1 MVIVSD
7 PGDEMKPIE
16 AKEAKWEPSFMRL
29 SPSKINTYM
38 KCPRE
43 FYYKY
48 IAKIPEKITI
58 HLFRGTLVH
67 AVLEDLF
74 KKEFKSF
81 KAWEDGDPAAWMQDQ
96 FETRWAKDIDS
107 KGWLWELHSDEEMA
121 AMRVETEEL
130 LQNFVASVNKK
141 LNEMVEWK
149 IYKSKWQAWNCVA
162 PKYAEKWVKSH
173 DYAVIGIVDAVC
185 NDFDGGTTLLDY
197 KTSKRYGP
205 YLPEDYYRQLIVYA
219 FLYTL
224 EMGEMPKFV
233 GVSYLRFDDTFYV
246 KVNQSVLDE
255 AKDLIK
261 MVHDCLKERMEV
273 EEKYEQ
279 VPQNLCKWCSFH
291 KSNGGPCDAVVP
303 KWKPKGKKYKKST
316 VKSENVVLSEEEFL
330 SHTELPEEEGM
341 IKGKVDEEP
350 QVKNTVWDD

>member
-1 MVIVSD
+1 MVE
-7 PGDEMKPIE
+7 G
-16 AKEAKWEPSFMRL
+16 WEPSFMRL

-48 IAKIPEKITI
+48 IAKIPEKKTI

-74 KKEFKSF
+74 KVEFRNFSS
-81 KAWEDGDPAAWMQDQ
+81 WEKGNPSEWMEEQ
-96 FETRWAKDIDS
+96 FQTRWAKDIDS
-107 KGWLWELHSDEEMA
+107 KFWLSELHTAEEMA
-121 AMRVETEEL
+121 AMKKETQDL
-130 LQNFVASVNKK
+130 LQNFVGSVNKK

-149 IYKSKWQAWNCVA
+149 IYKSKYQAWNSVA
-162 PKYAEKWVKSH
+162 PKYAEKWVKSN

-205 YLPEDYYRQLIVYA
+205 YLPEDYYRQLIIYA

-224 EMGEMPKFV
+224 EMGEMPNFV
-233 GVSYLRFDDTFYV
+233 GVNYLRFDDTFYV
-246 KVNQSVLDE
+246 KVNQGVLDE
-255 AKDLIK
+255 AKETIK
-261 MVHDCLKERMEV
+261 YVHDCLKERMQV

-279 VPQNLCKWCSFH
+279 KPQNLCKWCSFH
-291 KSNGGPCDAVVP
+291 TSNGGNCDAEIP
-303 KWKPKGKKYKKST
+303 KWKPKGGPKRKYEKDTFKNAT
-316 VKSENVVLSEEEFL
+316 LSDDDIQSAL
-330 SHTELPEEEGM
+330 DTQEGE
-341 IKGKVDEEP
+341 GET
-350 QVKNTVWDD
+350 NTVWDD

>member
-7 PGDEMKPIE
+7 PGDEVKPIE
-16 AKEAKWEPSFMRL
+16 VEDKWEPSFMRL

-48 IAKIPEKITI
+48 IAKIPEKKTI

-121 AMRVETEEL
+121 AMRLETEEL
-130 LQNFVASVNKK
+130 LQNFVASVDKK

-149 IYKSKWQAWNCVA
+149 IYKSKYQAWNCVA

-185 NDFDGGTTLLDY
+185 NDFDGGTTLLVY

-205 YLPEDYYRQLIVYA
+205 YLPEDYYRQLIIYA

-224 EMGEMPKFV
+224 EMGEMPNFV
-233 GVSYLRFDDTFYV
+233 GVNYLRFDDTFYV
-246 KVNQSVLDE
+246 KVNQGVLDE
-255 AKDLIK
+255 AKETIK
-261 MVHDCLKERMEV
+261 YVHDCLKERMQV

-279 VPQNLCKWCSFH
+279 KPQNLCKWCSFH
-291 KSNGGPCDAVVP
+291 TSNGGNCDAEVP
-303 KWKPKGKKYKKST
+303 KWKPKGGQKRKYEKDTFKNAT
-316 VKSENVVLSEEEFL
+316 LSDDDIQSAL
-330 SHTELPEEEGM
+330 DTQEGE
-341 IKGKVDEEP
+341 GET
-350 QVKNTVWDD
+350 NTVWDD

>member
-1 MVIVSD
+1 M
-7 PGDEMKPIE
+7 
-16 AKEAKWEPSFMRL
+16 
-29 SPSKINTYM
+29 
-38 KCPRE
+38 
-43 FYYKY
+43 
-48 IAKIPEKITI
+48 
-58 HLFRGTLVH
+58 
-67 AVLEDLF
+67 
-74 KKEFKSF
+74 KSF
-81 KAWEDGDPAAWMQDQ
+81 KAWEDGDPAAWMQNQ

-121 AMRVETEEL
+121 AMKLETEEL
-130 LQNFVASVNKK
+130 LQNFVASVDKK

-149 IYKSKWQAWNCVA
+149 IYKSKYQAWNCVA

-246 KVNQSVLDE
+246 KVNQGVLDE
-255 AKDLIK
+255 AKELIK

-273 EEKYEQ
+273 EENYEQ

-330 SHTELPEEEGM
+330 SHTEIPEEEGM
-341 IKGKVDEEP
+341 VKGKVEEATP
-350 QVKNTVWDD
+350 VKNTVWDD

>member
-16 AKEAKWEPSFMRL
+16 AKEDKWEPSFMRL

-48 IAKIPEKITI
+48 IAKIPEKKTI

-107 KGWLWELHSDEEMA
+107 KGWLWELHTDEEMA

-130 LQNFVASVNKK
+130 LQNFVASVDKK

-149 IYKSKWQAWNCVA
+149 IYKSKYQAWNCVA

-246 KVNQSVLDE
+246 KVNQPVLDE
-255 AKDLIK
+255 AKELIK

-303 KWKPKGKKYKKST
+303 KWKPKGKSYKKST

-330 SHTELPEEEGM
+330 AHTEIPEEEGM
-341 IKGKVDEEP
+341 VKGKVVEEAP
-350 QVKNTVWDD
+350 IKNTVWDD